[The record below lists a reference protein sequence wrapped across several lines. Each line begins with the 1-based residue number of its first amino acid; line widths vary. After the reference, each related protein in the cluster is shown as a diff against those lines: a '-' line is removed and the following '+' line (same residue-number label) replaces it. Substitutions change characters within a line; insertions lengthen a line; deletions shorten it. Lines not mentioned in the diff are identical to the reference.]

1 MDSARL
7 GDPGQACGQERHID
21 EDHLPMMTFDMKRPS
36 WHRPRRMLAAAMLG
50 LTALVVGCASTT
62 PAQITTFNRQDSGA
76 DAWAGRRFIVQP
88 LPGQAESLEY
98 ADYSLR
104 VREALRRQGL
114 VPVSDLHTAELVV
127 RFEYRA
133 DGGNVTGRTSS
144 SSVSLGLGGGYRTG
158 WGVGLGVPIGGT
170 SENIQYR
177 HRLQVQIDRVR
188 AASGGPA
195 PGGPIPGERV
205 YESTLVT
212 RSESAAVAP
221 QMPAMID
228 ALFDDFPGVNGKTVT
243 VNLPAE

>member
-1 MDSARL
+1 
-7 GDPGQACGQERHID
+7 
-21 EDHLPMMTFDMKRPS
+21 MMTFDMKRAS
-36 WHRPRRMLAAAMLG
+36 LQRSRRMLAAAILG
-50 LTALVVGCASTT
+50 VTALVAGCASTT
-62 PAQITTFNRQDSGA
+62 PAQITTFNRQDAGA
-76 DAWAGRRFIVQP
+76 DAWTGRHFIVQP

-104 VREALRRQGL
+104 VREALRRHGL
-114 VPVSDLHTAELVV
+114 VPMPDLHAAELVV
-127 RFEYRA
+127 HFEYRT
-133 DGGNVTGRTSS
+133 DGGSVTGSTSS

-158 WGVGLGVPIGGT
+158 WGVGLGIPIGGT

-188 AASGGPA
+188 AASSGPA
-195 PGGPIPGERV
+195 PGEPIPGERV

-228 ALFDDFPGVNGKTVT
+228 ALFADFPGVNGKTVT
-243 VNLPAE
+243 VNLPTE